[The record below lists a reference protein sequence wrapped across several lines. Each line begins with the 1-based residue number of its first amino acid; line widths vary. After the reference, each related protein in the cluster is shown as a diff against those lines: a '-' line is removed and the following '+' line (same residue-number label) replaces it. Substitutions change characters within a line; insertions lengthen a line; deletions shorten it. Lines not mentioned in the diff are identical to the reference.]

1 MERKGTCMQWIKR
14 HKVFVIVFAVILLI
28 LGTAFGYV
36 WSKLNLIQ
44 FDAGTYTEVET
55 QSTETKETIADT
67 EAAGETEPA
76 ETEIKEE
83 ETEDMILIDEEASGL
98 EFVETDPVLPQTPVE
113 EKKDKK
119 SDIINIMLLGTDE
132 RSKEGFSVEA
142 RSDSMILA
150 SINKETKEIKLV
162 SLERGMGV
170 PVLEGEYKGQYDW
183 LTHMFRYGGASL
195 VLKTIRAC
203 FNVDVDRYIRVNFNA
218 VTAGID
224 AIGGVD
230 VEMTQA
236 EADYFNEGAKRYIE
250 ENNLPALKAGMNHL
264 NGTLATSYARLR
276 EIDSDWTRVQRQRKL
291 IIAGMAQ
298 IKSAGLKGID
308 TLANDVL
315 PLVQTNLT
323 KLELAELMLLA
334 PGLLGAE
341 VEQMTI
347 PVKDTYGLMKGMGGR
362 TLYAVDFETN
372 AKVLHDYLYGSDS

>member
-1 MERKGTCMQWIKR
+1 MQWIRR
-14 HKVFVIVFAVILLI
+14 HKVLVIVLAVILL
-28 LGTAFGYV
+28 LFGTAFGYV

-44 FDAGTYTEVET
+44 FDAGTSTEVET
-55 QSTETKETIADT
+55 QSMEIKETIADT

-98 EFVETDPVLPQTPVE
+98 EFVETEPVLPQTPVE

-183 LTHMFRYGGASL
+183 LTHMFRYGGANL
-195 VLKTIRAC
+195 VLKTVRTC
-203 FNVDVDRYIRVNFNA
+203 FNVDVDRYIRVNFNT
-218 VTAGID
+218 VIAGID

-230 VEMTQA
+230 VEMSQA
-236 EADYFNEGAKRYIE
+236 EVDYFNAAYYNYIK
-250 ENNLPALKAGMNHL
+250 ENNMPAFQVGMNHL
-264 NGTLATSYARLR
+264 DGTLSMYYARLR

-291 IIAGMAQ
+291 VLAGMEK
-298 IKSAGLKGID
+298 IKSAGLKGLD

>member
-1 MERKGTCMQWIKR
+1 M
-14 HKVFVIVFAVILLI
+14 
-28 LGTAFGYV
+28 
-36 WSKLNLIQ
+36 NLIQ

-183 LTHMFRYGGASL
+183 LTHMFRYGGANL
-195 VLKTIRAC
+195 VLKTVRTC
-203 FNVDVDRYIRVNFNA
+203 FNVDVDRYIRVNFNT
-218 VTAGID
+218 VIAGID

-230 VEMTQA
+230 VEMSQA
-236 EADYFNEGAKRYIE
+236 EVDYFNAAYYNYIK
-250 ENNLPALKAGMNHL
+250 ENNMPAFQVGMNHL
-264 NGTLATSYARLR
+264 DGTLSMYYARLR

-291 IIAGMAQ
+291 VLAGMEK
-298 IKSAGLKGID
+298 IKSAGLKGLD

>member
-1 MERKGTCMQWIKR
+1 MQWIRR
-14 HKVFVIVFAVILLI
+14 HKVLVIVLAVILFI

-55 QSTETKETIADT
+55 QRTETKETIADT

-183 LTHMFRYGGASL
+183 LTHMFRYGGANL
-195 VLKTIRAC
+195 VLKTVRTC
-203 FNVDVDRYIRVNFNA
+203 FNVDVDRYIRVNFNT
-218 VTAGID
+218 VIAGID

-230 VEMTQA
+230 VEMSQA
-236 EADYFNEGAKRYIE
+236 EVDYFNAAYYNYIK
-250 ENNLPALKAGMNHL
+250 ENNMPAFQVGMNHL
-264 NGTLATSYARLR
+264 DGMLSMYYARLR

-291 IIAGMAQ
+291 VLAGMEK

>member
-1 MERKGTCMQWIKR
+1 MQWIRR
-14 HKVFVIVFAVILLI
+14 HKIFVIVLAVILLI

-44 FDAGTYTEVET
+44 FDAGTSTEVET
-55 QSTETKETIADT
+55 QSTEIKETIADT

-76 ETEIKEE
+76 ETEVKEE

-183 LTHMFRYGGASL
+183 LTHMFRYGGANL
-195 VLKTIRAC
+195 VLKAVRTC
-203 FNVDVDRYIRVNFNA
+203 FNVDVDRYIRVNFNT
-218 VTAGID
+218 VIAGID

-230 VEMTQA
+230 VEMSQA
-236 EADYFNEGAKRYIE
+236 EVDYFNAAYYNYIK
-250 ENNLPALKAGMNHL
+250 ENNMPAFQVGMNHL
-264 NGTLATSYARLR
+264 DGTLSMYYARLR

-291 IIAGMAQ
+291 VLAGMEK
-298 IKSAGLKGID
+298 IKSAGLKGLD

-372 AKVLHDYLYGSDS
+372 AKVLHDYLYESDS

>member
-1 MERKGTCMQWIKR
+1 MQWIRR
-14 HKVFVIVFAVILLI
+14 HKVLVIVLAVILL
-28 LGTAFGYV
+28 LFGTAFGYV

-44 FDAGTYTEVET
+44 FDAGTSTEVET
-55 QSTETKETIADT
+55 QSMEIKETIADT

-98 EFVETDPVLPQTPVE
+98 EFVETAPVLPQTPVE

-183 LTHMFRYGGASL
+183 LTHMFRYGGANL
-195 VLKTIRAC
+195 VLKTVRTC
-203 FNVDVDRYIRVNFNA
+203 FNVDVDRYIRVNFNT
-218 VTAGID
+218 VIAGID

-230 VEMTQA
+230 VEMSQA
-236 EADYFNEGAKRYIE
+236 EVDYFNAAYYNYIK
-250 ENNLPALKAGMNHL
+250 ENNMPAFQVGMNHL
-264 NGTLATSYARLR
+264 DGTLSMYYARLR

-291 IIAGMAQ
+291 VLAGMEK
-298 IKSAGLKGID
+298 IKSAGLKGLD

>member
-1 MERKGTCMQWIKR
+1 MQWIKR
-14 HKVFVIVFAVILLI
+14 HKVFVIVLAIILLI

-183 LTHMFRYGGASL
+183 LTHMFRYGGANL
-195 VLKTIRAC
+195 VLKTVRTC
-203 FNVDVDRYIRVNFNA
+203 FNVDVDRYIRVNFNT
-218 VTAGID
+218 VIAGID

-230 VEMTQA
+230 VEMSQA
-236 EADYFNEGAKRYIE
+236 EVDYFNAAYYNYIK
-250 ENNLPALKAGMNHL
+250 ENNMPAFQVGMNHL
-264 NGTLATSYARLR
+264 DGTLSMYYARLR

-291 IIAGMAQ
+291 VLAGMEK
-298 IKSAGLKGID
+298 IKSAGLKGLD